1 MSQQKASSL
10 RYAYYPGC
18 SLEATAR
25 EYDLSVRAV
34 CSHLGIEL
42 AELSDW
48 NCCGASSG
56 HSTNRRLACNLAGR
70 NLALAEEMG
79 MDIAVACPAC
89 YVRLRSAQNEMKQ
102 DKAYRDELMRVTAL
116 SYRGEYGTRH
126 LLDIIC
132 NDVSLEN
139 LKSKVVRP
147 LNGLKLAAYYGCYLV
162 RPTEL
167 TAFDDPENPQCLDAL
182 LDTLGAEVRDW
193 SGKVDCCGGSL
204 SLSKRDIASQMVGE
218 LAEMARRAGAEAMVT
233 ACPLCHANLEMRQ
246 RSINGNKLPVF
257 YFTELIGLA
266 SGIAETRS
274 WLKKHLISP
283 SGLLDSLGL

>member
-1 MSQQKASSL
+1 MSRQTAVK
-10 RYAYYPGC
+10 YAYYPGC

-34 CSHLGIEL
+34 CEHLGIEL
-42 AELSDW
+42 AEIPDW

-56 HSTNRRLACNLAGR
+56 HSTDRRLACNLAGR
-70 NLALAEEMG
+70 NLALAEGMG

-89 YVRLRSAQNEMKQ
+89 YIRLRKAQNEMKQ
-102 DKAYRDELMRVTAL
+102 DEKQRDELTNLTGL
-116 SYRGEYGTRH
+116 SYNAQYSTRH

-132 NDVSLEN
+132 NEIGLESL
-139 LKSKVVRP
+139 KDKVVKP
-147 LNGLKLAAYYGCYLV
+147 LHGLKLAAYYGCYLV
-162 RPTEL
+162 RPPEIV
-167 TAFDDPENPQCLDAL
+167 AFDDPENPQCLDAL

-204 SLSKRDIASQMVGE
+204 SLSKREMAKRMVGE
-218 LAEMARRAGAEAMVT
+218 LVDMARRSGAEAMVA

-246 RSINGNKLPVF
+246 SDADGNKMPIF

-266 SGIAETRS
+266 LGIAEARS
-274 WLKKHLISP
+274 WLKRHLISP
-283 SGLLDSLGL
+283 SGLLASLGL

>member
-1 MSQQKASSL
+1 MSQTVGL

-34 CSHLGIEL
+34 CSALGIEL
-42 AELSDW
+42 TEIADW

-56 HSTNRRLACNLAGR
+56 HSTSRQLATNLAGR
-70 NLALAEEMG
+70 NLALAEEMK

-89 YVRLRSAQNEMKQ
+89 YVRLRSAQKEMKQ
-102 DKAYRDELMRVTAL
+102 DSRLRDELSEVTAL
-116 SYRGEYGTRH
+116 SYEAKYNTRH

-132 NDVSLEN
+132 NEIGMDN
-139 LKSKVVRP
+139 LKNKVVKP
-147 LNGLKLAAYYGCYLV
+147 LYGLKLAAYYGCYLI
-162 RPTEL
+162 RPPDVV
-167 TAFDDPENPQCLDAL
+167 AFDDPENPQCLDDL
-182 LDTLGAEVRDW
+182 LGTLGAEVRDW

-204 SLSKRDIASQMVGE
+204 SLSKRDIAGGMVGE
-218 LAEMARRAGAEAMVT
+218 LIEMARRAGAEAIVA

-246 RSINGNKLPVF
+246 RSLNSNKLPVF

-266 SGIAETRS
+266 LGISEARS
-274 WLKKHLISP
+274 WLRKHLISP
-283 SGLLDSLGL
+283 SGLLNSLGL

>member
-1 MSQQKASSL
+1 MSQQTAAGL

-34 CSHLGIEL
+34 CEHLGIEL
-42 AELSDW
+42 IEIPDW
-48 NCCGASSG
+48 NCCGATSG
-56 HSTNRRLACNLAGR
+56 HSINRRLASILAGR

-89 YVRLRSAQNEMKQ
+89 YIRLRSAHQEMQ
-102 DKAYRDELMRVTAL
+102 GDDSLREELSRVLAV
-116 SYRGEYGTRH
+116 SYQGKHGTRH
-126 LLDIIC
+126 LLDVIC
-132 NDVSLEN
+132 HEVGLEN
-139 LKSKVVRP
+139 LKNKVVRP

-162 RPTEL
+162 RPPEL
-167 TAFDDPENPQCLDAL
+167 VAFDDPENPQCLDGL
-182 LDTLGAEVRDW
+182 LAALGAEVRDW

-204 SLSKRDIASQMVGE
+204 SLSKREIAGQMVNG
-218 LAEMARRAGAEAMVT
+218 LVEMAKRAGAEAMVT

-246 RSINGNKLPVF
+246 AGADGNKLPIF

-266 SGIAETRS
+266 LGIGEARS
-274 WLKKHLISP
+274 WFKKHLISP
-283 SGLLDSLGL
+283 SGLLASYGL

>member
-1 MSQQKASSL
+1 MTQQKASSL

-34 CSHLGIEL
+34 CARLGIEL
-42 AELSDW
+42 TEIPDW

-56 HSTNRRLACNLAGR
+56 HSTSRRLASNLAGR
-70 NLALAEEMG
+70 NLMLAEEMG

-89 YVRLRSAQNEMKQ
+89 YIRLRSAQNEMKQ
-102 DKAYRDELMRVTAL
+102 DKEQRDELMRMTGL
-116 SYRGEYGTRH
+116 SYQAEYDTRH

-132 NDVSLEN
+132 HEIGFEN
-139 LKSKVVRP
+139 LKSKVVKP
-147 LNGLKLAAYYGCYLV
+147 LKGLKLAAYYGCYLV
-162 RPTEL
+162 RPPGL
-167 TAFDDPENPQCLDAL
+167 VAFDDPENPQCLDAL

-204 SLSKRDIASQMVGE
+204 SLSKRDIAIRMVSE
-218 LAEMARRAGAEAMVT
+218 LVEMARQAGAEALVA

-246 RSINGNKLPVF
+246 PGYNGNKLPVF

-266 SGIAETRS
+266 MGIAEARS
-274 WLKKHLISP
+274 WFKKHLISP
-283 SGLLDSLGL
+283 SGLLNSLGL

>member
-1 MSQQKASSL
+1 MK
-10 RYAYYPGC
+10 YAYYPGC

-34 CSHLGIEL
+34 CEHLGIEL
-42 AELSDW
+42 AEIPDW

-56 HSTNRRLACNLAGR
+56 HSTDRRLAGNLAGR
-70 NLALAEEMG
+70 NLALAEGMG

-89 YVRLRSAQNEMKQ
+89 YIRLRKAQNEMKQ
-102 DKAYRDELMRVTAL
+102 DEKQRDELTNLTGL
-116 SYRGEYGTRH
+116 SYNAQYNTRH

-132 NDVSLEN
+132 NEIGLESL
-139 LKSKVVRP
+139 KDKVVKP
-147 LNGLKLAAYYGCYLV
+147 LHGLKLAAYYGCYLV
-162 RPTEL
+162 RPPEIV
-167 TAFDDPENPQCLDAL
+167 AFDDPENPQCLDAL

-204 SLSKRDIASQMVGE
+204 SLSKREMARRMVGE
-218 LAEMARRAGAEAMVT
+218 LVEMARRAGAEAMVA

-246 RSINGNKLPVF
+246 GGANGNKMPVF

-266 SGIAETRS
+266 LGIAEAGS
-274 WLKKHLISP
+274 WFKKHLISP
-283 SGLLDSLGL
+283 SGLLASLGL

>member
-1 MSQQKASSL
+1 MSQQTAAGL

-18 SLEATAR
+18 SLEAMAR
-25 EYDLSVRAV
+25 EYDLSVRAT

-42 AELSDW
+42 AEIPDW

-56 HSTNRRLACNLAGR
+56 HSTNRRLASTLAGR
-70 NLALAEEMG
+70 NLALAEEMK

-89 YVRLRSAQNEMKQ
+89 YIRLRSAQNEMKQ
-102 DKAYRDELMRVTAL
+102 DNEQRDELARVTDLTYEAK
-116 SYRGEYGTRH
+116 YDIRH

-132 NDVSLEN
+132 NEIGLEN
-139 LKSKVVRP
+139 LKNKVVKP
-147 LNGLKLAAYYGCYLV
+147 LHGLKLAAYYGCYLV
-162 RPTEL
+162 RPPEL
-167 TAFDDPENPQCLDAL
+167 VAFDDPENPQCLDTL

-204 SLSKRDIASQMVGE
+204 SLSKRDIAGQMVGE
-218 LAEMARRAGAEAMVT
+218 LTEMAQRAGAEAMVT

-246 RSINGNKLPVF
+246 RGLNGNKLPVF

-266 SGIAETRS
+266 LGIKEARS
-274 WLKKHLISP
+274 WFKKHLISP
-283 SGLLDSLGL
+283 SGLLNSLGL

>member
-1 MSQQKASSL
+1 MSQQTAAGL

-34 CSHLGIEL
+34 CDHLGIEL
-42 AELSDW
+42 AEIPDW

-56 HSTNRRLACNLAGR
+56 HSTNRRLASTLAGR
-70 NLALAEEMG
+70 NLALAEEMK

-89 YVRLRSAQNEMKQ
+89 YIRLRSAQNEMKQ
-102 DKAYRDELMRVTAL
+102 DKKLRDELTRSADL
-116 SYRGEYGTRH
+116 SYDARYSTRH

-132 NDVSLEN
+132 NEIGLEN
-139 LKSKVVRP
+139 LKNKVVKP
-147 LNGLKLAAYYGCYLV
+147 LHGLKLAAYYGCYLV
-162 RPTEL
+162 RPPDVV
-167 TAFDDPENPQCLDAL
+167 AFDDPENPQCLDTL

-218 LAEMARRAGAEAMVT
+218 LTEMARRAGAEAMVT

-246 RSINGNKLPVF
+246 RGLNGNKLPVF

-266 SGIAETRS
+266 LGIKETRS
-274 WLKKHLISP
+274 WFKKHLISP
-283 SGLLDSLGL
+283 SGLLTSLGL